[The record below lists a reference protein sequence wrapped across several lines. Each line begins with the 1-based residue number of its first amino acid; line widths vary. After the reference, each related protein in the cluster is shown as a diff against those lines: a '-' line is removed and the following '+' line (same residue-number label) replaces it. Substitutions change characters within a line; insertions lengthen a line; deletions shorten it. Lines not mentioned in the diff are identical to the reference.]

1 MTKKLNIIIIFLLLS
16 ACGFKVVKQSE
27 LKNYYIS
34 NVKTNGD
41 KRISYLIKN
50 NLLNSIKDQS
60 KEPLTIELDI
70 QKLKGIKEKNIKNEV
85 TKYEISIKV
94 IIEIKNKDFTQN
106 GQIIIVKT
114 GEYIVSDQYSQTIN
128 NEKKLIDILT
138 NDLSDEIILKLSERI
153 DDL

>member
-1 MTKKLNIIIIFLLLS
+1 MKKKLNIIIIFLLIS

-60 KEPLTIELDI
+60 KEPLNIELSI
-70 QKLKGIKEKNIKNEV
+70 KKTKGIKEKNIKNEI
-85 TKYEISIKV
+85 TKYQISINV
-94 IIEIKNKDFTQN
+94 IVEIKNKDFTKN
-106 GQIIIVKT
+106 DQIIIVKT
-114 GEYIVSDQYSQTIN
+114 GEYIVSDQYSKTIN
-128 NEKKLIDILT
+128 NEKKLIDVLT
-138 NDLSDEIILKLSERI
+138 NDLSDEINHLTASAP
-153 DDL
+153 

>member
-1 MTKKLNIIIIFLLLS
+1 MTKKPKYNYYISSLS

-60 KEPLTIELDI
+60 KEPLTIELI
-70 QKLKGIKEKNIKNEV
+70 FKN
-85 TKYEISIKV
+85 
-94 IIEIKNKDFTQN
+94 
-106 GQIIIVKT
+106 
-114 GEYIVSDQYSQTIN
+114 
-128 NEKKLIDILT
+128 
-138 NDLSDEIILKLSERI
+138 
-153 DDL
+153 

>member
-1 MTKKLNIIIIFLLLS
+1 MLDQTPIKQNYEILS
-16 ACGFKVVKQSE
+16 IDVDSYE
-27 LKNYYIS
+27 NLEIWKNYKGSPTI
-34 NVKTNGD
+34 VV
-41 KRISYLIKN
+41 IEI
-50 NLLNSIKDQS
+50 NSS
-60 KEPLTIELDI
+60 FLPH
-70 QKLKGIKEKNIKNEV
+70 EKNIKNEV

-94 IIEIKNKDFTQN
+94 IVEIKNEDFTQN

-138 NDLSDEIILKLSERI
+138 NDLSDEIIFKLSERI